1 MGGFGLGRSVEIF
14 HQVFSGTNI
23 YVWVFPGIMVM
34 LGIFSFLEVV
44 TQMSF
49 EPCTFGSGTKKIL
62 GSRRVWGSRYK
73 HSFY

>member
-34 LGIFSFLEVV
+34 LGIFSFLEVLR
-44 TQMSF
+44 QMSF
-49 EPCTFGSGTKKIL
+49 EPCTFGSGTKKNI
-62 GSRRVWGSRYK
+62 GQQAGMG
-73 HSFY
+73 

>member
-44 TQMSF
+44 RQMSLKSY
-49 EPCTFGSGTKKIL
+49 TLRSGIKKIL
-62 GSRRVWGSRYK
+62 GSRLVGGGVPLGPC
-73 HSFY
+73 